1 MLGSRTK
8 QVFAYGRR
16 GHRIVNVSDRER
28 DSEDTILK
36 TDGDKQ
42 VLPRHHEFGSSRQDS
57 HQRQSTRKSAFARE
71 NALAFSPSPARK
83 TAHKR
88 KNIVLSPTSPLSSPP
103 SAKNKHLARV
113 KGHSPKRTPLTPVQ
127 SNIISPHISTIRNP
141 KLKTKT
147 RPKPKSPPVRVDIIV
162 LDSDGRRL
170 SEEHRISKPD
180 VQANT
185 LASSPQPKKTRTM
198 AMKTRSGQVSKRPV
212 LPKPKV
218 RGTGTQSQPIV
229 LSSGSELAVKPKIRA
244 TGTEVRPIVLS
255 SGSELD
261 FSPVVIKAKVRRAG
275 SEAQPIIL
283 SSGSEVEDHS
293 DNEAIRRQKTQHRVE
308 MARPRP
314 HRKVVLSPPEDEEMN
329 SDYEDTPLAKR
340 APSRIKK
347 PAFEVL
353 IPKPSFHIPKK
364 TSTAS
369 VDSDTRPQPL
379 PQETP
384 RKPLTQPL
392 HRISRTTT
400 FVPRSPT
407 SPPRERPLTPIK
419 QAFPILTNQPTPSS
433 PSLSELES
441 ELAKFVLDEVADDQA
456 SIEDQPAHLRPL
468 LAECGQTTP
477 HEFSAFVETFPF
489 DPIIASSADDSDSVP
504 LDAREGFRKIG
515 EASYSEVFGIGG
527 VVLKV
532 IPLCSPSPPARV
544 VEEDLPPPSDAED
557 VLREMI
563 VTRMMGDACSG
574 FVRLLRTY
582 IVRGRYPSV
591 LLSLWDEYDKRKGS
605 ESIRPGML
613 VWRLAQAQSSL
624 S

>member
-1 MLGSRTK
+1 
-8 QVFAYGRR
+8 
-16 GHRIVNVSDRER
+16 
-28 DSEDTILK
+28 
-36 TDGDKQ
+36 
-42 VLPRHHEFGSSRQDS
+42 
-57 HQRQSTRKSAFARE
+57 
-71 NALAFSPSPARK
+71 
-83 TAHKR
+83 
-88 KNIVLSPTSPLSSPP
+88 
-103 SAKNKHLARV
+103 
-113 KGHSPKRTPLTPVQ
+113 
-127 SNIISPHISTIRNP
+127 
-141 KLKTKT
+141 
-147 RPKPKSPPVRVDIIV
+147 
-162 LDSDGRRL
+162 
-170 SEEHRISKPD
+170 
-180 VQANT
+180 
-185 LASSPQPKKTRTM
+185 M

-275 SEAQPIIL
+275 SEAQPIVL
-283 SSGSEVEDHS
+283 SSGSEVEDHG
-293 DNEAIRRQKTQHRVE
+293 DDEAIRRQKTQPRVE
-308 MARPRP
+308 ITRPRP
-314 HRKVVLSPPEDEEMN
+314 HRKVVLSPSEDEEMN

-353 IPKPSFHIPKK
+353 IPKASFHIPKK

-369 VDSDTRPQPL
+369 VESDTRPQPL
-379 PQETP
+379 LQETP
-384 RKPLTQPL
+384 HKPLTQPL

-419 QAFPILTNQPTPSS
+419 QAFPILANQPTPSS

-441 ELAKFVLDEVADDQA
+441 ELAKFVLDEVADDQT

-532 IPLCSPSPPARV
+532 IPLCSPSPPVRV

-605 ESIRPGML
+605 ESIRPDAFPVSQTYAIIVLPNGGPDLEAFAFRGVGKPMRGPGMGVTGWHQACGVFWQVAATLGKAEEL
-613 VWRLAQAQSSL
+613 VEFEHRDLHWGQILVRDVARSQVFREIPEEGRAPMDSEMYGVQVTLIDLGLSRVNAGRGDIYFTTPEDEVFEGEGDYQYDVYRLMQRVHKRRWDGFNPMTNVMWLHYLVTKLLRSKDLKGPRGPRKADAGDTG
-624 S
+624 